1 MSANMII
8 EKMTDFTSY
17 QEFVES
23 KLSFYDP
30 VGFPPRGLP
39 DSLFDFQTAI
49 VDWAVRRGR
58 AAIFADTGLGK
69 TAMQLAWADQ
79 VASHPGK
86 PVLIL
91 APLCVAQQTVREADR
106 MGIAGC
112 RYARTKAL
120 VSGARIIVT
129 NYEILEH
136 FDGIDWAGVVLDE
149 SSILKNFTGK
159 TKQLL
164 IERFRDTTFKL
175 ACTATPAP
183 NDYLE
188 LGNHAEFLGVMPSNE
203 MISRFFI
210 NDSMSAGSYRLK
222 THGRDDFW
230 RWCASW
236 SVAITSPAD
245 IGYSSERYQLPEL
258 RVDHVSVSTETL
270 PPIEGNLFRDSVLSA
285 TTLHKEM
292 RLTAPLRA
300 DAVAK
305 IIANEPDETWLI
317 WCNTNYEADELTL
330 RIPQSVEV
338 RGCMTPDE
346 KSKRLMDFIDGRS
359 KILITKPS
367 VAGFGLNLQHCARVV
382 FVGLSYS
389 YEDFYQAIRR
399 CYRFGQNREVK
410 VFVVSADSEVC
421 VMETIN
427 AKQDEHKRMQSEMSA
442 AISVNQKNLKK
453 PICTEVV
460 TERDEEWELHHGDC
474 VMAMQAMGNNSVDLS
489 VFSPPFANLYIYS
502 DSANDMGNTRNA
514 DEFLEQYRFAARE
527 LYRVTRP
534 GRLCVIHCKD
544 LPLYKNRDGAAGLYD
559 FPSALRKAHEDE
571 GWVYHSRVTIWKDPV
586 IEMQRT
592 KNHGLLYKQLCKDSA
607 ASRQGMADYLIVMRK
622 WDDQELWNPVTRNG
636 ERFFDYIGSTCQ
648 SPAKKEIAKA
658 RDAKERK
665 RLYSIAVWQRY
676 ASPVW
681 FDVQQTNVLNIQ
693 QARDCADEK
702 HICPL
707 QLDVIERAIELWSN
721 PGDLVLSPFAGIGS
735 EGYVALKMGRRFV
748 GVELKRSYFDVACR
762 NLHAAKQSQGG
773 LFAED
778 DFSTASDEV

>member
-1 MSANMII
+1 MNY
-8 EKMTDFTSY
+8 EDFI
-17 QEFVES
+17 QS
-23 KLSFYDP
+23 KLTHHNPS
-30 VGFPPRGLP
+30 GFVPSGLP
-39 DSLFDFQTAI
+39 SSLFDFQSII
-49 VDWAVRRGR
+49 VDWAVRLGR

-79 VASHPGK
+79 VQRHTGK

-91 APLCVAQQTVREADR
+91 APLCVANQTVREAAR
-106 MGIAGC
+106 LGIEDV

-120 VSGARIIVT
+120 ALGARIVVT

-136 FDGIDWAGVVLDE
+136 FDGLEWAGVVLDE
-149 SSILKNFTGK
+149 SSILKNYTGK

-164 IERFRDTTFKL
+164 ILKFQDVPYKL

-188 LGNHAEFLGVMPSNE
+188 LGNHAEFLSVMNSNE

-210 NDSMSAGSYRLK
+210 NDTMSAGSYRLK

-236 SVAITSPAD
+236 SVAITKPSD
-245 IGYSSERYQLPEL
+245 MGYPDDRYQLPAL
-258 RVDHVSVSTETL
+258 NIKHVTVSTEGL
-270 PPIEGNLFRDSVLSA
+270 PPIPGQLFRDQILSA
-285 TTLHKEM
+285 TNIHLEM
-292 RLTAPLRA
+292 RLTSPLRA
-300 DAVAK
+300 QAAADLVASQ
-305 IIANEPDETWLI
+305 PDETWII
-317 WCNTNYEADELTL
+317 WCNTNYEADEIAR
-330 RIPQSVEV
+330 RIPGAIEV
-338 RGCMTPDE
+338 RGSMSPE
-346 KSKRLMDFIDGRS
+346 QKSERLMAFINGQE
-359 KILITKPS
+359 KILLTKPS
-367 VAGFGLNLQHCARVV
+367 VAGFGLNLQHCARVI

-389 YEDFYQAIRR
+389 YENFYQSLRR
-399 CYRFGQNREVK
+399 CYRFGQSRAVDAY
-410 VFVVSADSEVC
+410 VIAADSEVC
-421 VMETIN
+421 VMETIQR
-427 AKQDEHKRMQSEMSA
+427 KEREHQFMRREMSA
-442 AISVNQKNLKK
+442 AISAHHGSLQK
-453 PICTEVV
+453 PVCTEIE
-460 TERDEEWELHHGDC
+460 TASGTDWTLHYGDC
-474 VMAMQAMGNNSVDLS
+474 VIAMKDMQDGSIDLS

-502 DSANDMGNTRNA
+502 DSLNDMGNTRNTQ
-514 DEFLEQYRFAARE
+514 EFLEQYRFAARE

-544 LPLYKNRDGAAGLYD
+544 LPLYKNRDGASGLYD
-559 FPSALRKAHEDE
+559 FPGDLRRVHEEE

-622 WDDQELWNPVTRNG
+622 WGDSEQWQPVTRHG
-636 ERFFDYIGSTCQ
+636 ERFFDYVGCTTQ
-648 SPAKKEIAKA
+648 EPAKKEVSRGRTALEKQ
-658 RDAKERK
+658 

-681 FDVQQTNVLNIQ
+681 FDIRQTNVLNIQ

-735 EGYVALKMGRRFV
+735 EGFVALKMGRRFV
-748 GVELKRSYFDVACR
+748 GAELKRSYWEVAKR
-762 NLHAAKQSQGG
+762 NLDSANRKQDG
-773 LFAED
+773 LFADVEGM
-778 DFSTASDEV
+778 AV

>member
-1 MSANMII
+1 MNDGTTSGASAPASY
-8 EKMTDFTSY
+8 EDFIA
-17 QEFVES
+17 S
-23 KLSFYDP
+23 KLSLHVP
-30 VGFPPRGLP
+30 VGFAP
-39 DSLFDFQTAI
+39 DDLSRYDLFDFQSAI

-69 TAMQLAWADQ
+69 TRMQLAWADQ
-79 VASHPGK
+79 VARQTGK
-86 PVLIL
+86 PVIIL
-91 APLCVAQQTVREADR
+91 APLCVAQQTVREAEAI
-106 MGIAGC
+106 GIADC

-120 VSGARIIVT
+120 VIGARIVVV
-129 NYEILEH
+129 NYEMLEK
-136 FDGIDWAGVVLDE
+136 FDGVDWGGVVLDE

-164 IERFRDTTFKL
+164 IERFRGTHYKL

-188 LGNHAEFLGVMPSNE
+188 LGNHAEFLEVMPSNE

-210 NDSMSAGSYRLK
+210 NDTMAAGSYRLK

-245 IGYSSERYQLPEL
+245 MGYPAENYQLPPL
-258 RVDHVSVSTETL
+258 NVSHVCVSTEGL
-270 PPIEGNLFRDSVLSA
+270 PPIPGNLFRDQILSA
-285 TTLHKEM
+285 TNIHQEM
-292 RLTAPLRA
+292 RLTSPLRA
-300 DAVAK
+300 QAAAELV
-305 IIANEPDETWLI
+305 ANEPDETWLV
-317 WCNTNYEADELTL
+317 WCNTNYEADALKA
-330 RIPQSVEV
+330 RIPGAIEV
-338 RGCMTPDE
+338 RGSMTPEE
-346 KSKRLMDFIDGRS
+346 KSKRLLAFIYGEE

-367 VAGFGLNLQHCARVV
+367 VAGFGLNLQHCARVI

-389 YEDFYQAIRR
+389 YEDFYQAVRR
-399 CYRFGQNREVK
+399 CYRFGQKRDVK
-410 VFVVSADSEVC
+410 AFVIAADSEVC
-421 VMETIN
+421 VMETIQR
-427 AKQDEHKRMQSEMSA
+427 KEREHQSMQREMSA
-442 AISVNQKNLKK
+442 AISTYQANLQK
-453 PICTEVV
+453 PICTGIE
-460 TERDEEWELHHGDC
+460 TATGDDWTLHYGDC
-474 VMAMQAMGNNSVDLS
+474 VLAMQGMEANSVDLS

-502 DSANDMGNTRNA
+502 DSLNDMGNTRNTA
-514 DEFLEQYRFAARE
+514 EFLEQYRFAALE

-534 GRLCVIHCKD
+534 GRLCIIHCKD

-559 FPSALRKAHEDE
+559 FPGDLRRVHEEE

-622 WDDQELWNPVTRNG
+622 WGDSEQWNPVTRGG
-636 ERFFDYIGSTCQ
+636 ERFFDYVGSTCQ
-648 SPAKKEIAKA
+648 SPAK
-658 RDAKERK
+658 RDISKGRTAKEK
-665 RLYSIAVWQRY
+665 ERLYSIAVWQRY

-681 FDVQQTNVLNIQ
+681 FDVQQTNVLNIR

-707 QLDVIERAIELWSN
+707 QLEVIERAVELWSN

-735 EGYVALKMGRRFV
+735 EGHVALQMGRRFV
-748 GVELKRSYFDVACR
+748 GAELKRSYWEVACR
-762 NLHAAKQSQGG
+762 NLKAAKSSQGG
-773 LFAED
+773 LFADVEE
-778 DFSTASDEV
+778 AA